1 MTAQETPTEMR
12 SDILSLSPSPMRRGS
27 AVAMLGILG
36 ALLIRIAFATGELAT
51 SWMVMLL
58 VMAIAVLWV
67 AWRLWQATGVRL
79 VLSEEALMEEG
90 GRVLCRLDDIDKV
103 ERGTFAFKPSNGFL
117 IRLKTS
123 GGRVWAP
130 GLWWRFGKRIGV
142 GGVTAAG
149 QGKAMADVIAARIGG
164 QGRLD

>member
-1 MTAQETPTEMR
+1 
-12 SDILSLSPSPMRRGS
+12 
-27 AVAMLGILG
+27 MLGILG
-36 ALLIRIAFATGELAT
+36 LLLIRIAFTAGELST
-51 SWMVMLL
+51 GWMAMLL
-58 VMAIAVLWV
+58 VMAVAVLWI
-67 AWRLWQATGVRL
+67 AWRLWQASGVRL

-117 IRLKTS
+117 IRLKTP
-123 GGRVWAP
+123 GERVWAP

-142 GGVTAAG
+142 GGVTPAG